1 MLAHRRRQGPPR
13 FDRVGITS
21 RLCAVPFSCRCDTMA
36 IETATTR
43 LVFFSQYAG
52 TPLLAAGGPYLPPA
66 TFSATC
72 LPWLLLSSGLLQV
85 CNTNAD
91 NLFDKIPER
100 LRWTMESQKILRA
113 REQVEGTII

>member
-43 LVFFSQYAG
+43 LVFFSQQE
-52 TPLLAAGGPYLPPA
+52 LLFWLQVDLIFHRPPSVLRA
-66 TFSATC
+66 YHGSYCLVGYCKSATPTPTTC
-72 LPWLLLSSGLLQV
+72 LTKYQRG
-85 CNTNAD
+85 
-91 NLFDKIPER
+91 
-100 LRWTMESQKILRA
+100 
-113 REQVEGTII
+113 